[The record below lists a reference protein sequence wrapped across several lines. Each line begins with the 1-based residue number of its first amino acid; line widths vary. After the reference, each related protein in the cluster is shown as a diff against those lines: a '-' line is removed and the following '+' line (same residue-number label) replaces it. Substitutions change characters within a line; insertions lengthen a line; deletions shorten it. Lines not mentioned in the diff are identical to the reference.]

1 MKGRN
6 HHGTPTH
13 QEVDKIEDDT
23 YGELAYAFGALAL
36 HFSKYD
42 KLFNNQLRATDFHM
56 VQTKVVQV
64 QADYELRNALIR
76 SSMNKF
82 KGKYGERHVVLIRDG
97 VYHIL

>member
-6 HHGTPTH
+6 PTH
-13 QEVDKIEDDT
+13 QEVDEIEDDT
-23 YGELAYAFGALAL
+23 YAFAALAL

-42 KLFNNQLRATDFHM
+42 KLFNNQLRATDFHT

-64 QADYELRNALIR
+64 QADYELRNALMR